1 MNENHERRIRKPHM
15 TNETKARTPTIQA
28 LLRSQDHLPV
38 DDIREMTKMVSDFAD
53 RCAAEYFKDR
63 SASRTRKNVL
73 TIGIA
78 FLCFASGIG
87 LIISALLGQPVGQ
100 AITSLN
106 TLLNAVGSAFLYF
119 ANRK

>member
-15 TNETKARTPTIQA
+15 TNETKAPTPAIQA
-28 LLRSQDHLPV
+28 LLRSQDFGPV
-38 DDIREMTKMVSDFAD
+38 DDIREMTKMVSNFAD
-53 RCAAEYFKDR
+53 RYADHYFKDR
-63 SASRTRKNVL
+63 SASRSRKNVL
-73 TIGIA
+73 TISIA

-87 LIISALLGQPVGQ
+87 LIISALRGQPVVQ
-100 AITSLN
+100 AITSLI